1 MKQKKSFA
9 LVSSPIEY
17 ELQKFL
23 FAVFCEQER
32 KAGFDVVIPPE
43 ERIAVQPPLSVAAA
57 GNWGTSWHE
66 TKENAQWIKD
76 NAKRKVAVFVLDT
89 GAGFSNDRLD
99 LAWWKGEERIFTGE
113 SRGVDTQSHSTH
125 VSSSIGGVD
134 PDKPIG
140 VAEELVKMGL
150 LKIIPYKVLNDRGS
164 GQSSWIAK
172 GIDTAV
178 ARAKELQAEG
188 WFCIINM
195 SLGGRG
201 ISQVMNDA
209 CDRADAAVG
218 FVAAAAGND
227 NNAIGT
233 PANSEGAFA
242 VAAHDAGGK
251 RAGFSNFGEDMEGA
265 GAGVGI
271 LGLLPNNREALY
283 SGTSMATPHVAGLV
297 AIIASCLPWMDAE
310 DIRELIGQRVHD
322 IAPEG
327 WDQYTGHGSFKLSKL
342 IADPPKQSPDD
353 PEEPEEPTDPEEPEE
368 PEEPNEPEP
377 PKITSEVRTVFGDDQ
392 APLFFRYR
400 RQSESKFQRIRI
412 DDLICDIVHN
422 GTEEQAFE
430 VAKTTVLN
438 YFYYTAMV
446 IPDDPAFGYETTAWW
461 VGQFLEYQARQRGV
475 ALQVISLKGTDERG
489 RVALAEGF
497 DRAGF
502 RKTQGGAV
510 LLQMKEH

>member
-1 MKQKKSFA
+1 MKQKTTFA
-9 LVSSPIEY
+9 LVNSPIEY

-23 FAVFCEQER
+23 FSIFCEQEI
-32 KAGFDVVIPPE
+32 KAGFDVTIPPI
-43 ERIAVQPPLSVAAA
+43 ERIAVQPTLSVAAT
-57 GNWGTSWHE
+57 GNWGATWHE

-76 NAKRKVAVFVLDT
+76 NAKRKIAVFVLDT

-125 VSSSIGGVD
+125 VSSTIGGVD
-134 PDKPIG
+134 PAKPIG
-140 VAEELVKMGL
+140 IAEELVKMGL

-164 GQSSWIAK
+164 GQSRWIAD

-178 ARAKELQAEG
+178 ERAKELQKDG

-209 CDRADAAVG
+209 CDRADAAGV
-218 FVAAAAGND
+218 FVVAAAGND
-227 NNAIGT
+227 NNVIGT

-242 VAAHDAGGK
+242 VAAHDAGGR
-251 RAGFSNFGEDMEGA
+251 RASFSNYGEDMEGA

-271 LGLLPNNREALY
+271 LGLLPDNREALY
-283 SGTSMATPHVAGLV
+283 SGTSMATPHVAALV
-297 AIIASCLPWMDAE
+297 AIIASCFPWMGAD
-310 DIRELIGQRVHD
+310 DIRDLIGKRTHD

-342 IADPPKQSPDD
+342 IADPPKQNPD
-353 PEEPEEPTDPEEPEE
+353 EPEE
-368 PEEPNEPEP
+368 PEEPSDPDEPDQPNDPPQP
-377 PKITSEVRTVFGDDQ
+377 PKITSEVRTVFGDDT

-400 RQSESKFQRIRI
+400 RQSSGVFQRIRI
-412 DDLICDIVHN
+412 DDLVCDITFH
-422 GTEEQAFE
+422 GTEEAAFE
-430 VAKTTVLN
+430 AAKTTVLN

-461 VGQFLEYQARQRGV
+461 VGQFLEYQARQKGI
-475 ALQVISLKGTDERG
+475 ALQVISLKGTDEQG
-489 RVALAEGF
+489 RVALASGF

-502 RKTQGGAV
+502 RKTQGGAI
-510 LLQMKEH
+510 LLQMGKH